1 MSWAREPAMEALML
15 VRPFRFVAPAI
26 AALGLI
32 GLRLLSPLVGPPTPP
47 SPGAVEDR
55 RVVFRHYL

>member
-1 MSWAREPAMEALML
+1 MEALML

-32 GLRLLSPLVGPPTPP
+32 GQRLVSPLAGPAMRP